1 MATTGPTTDHEEIR
15 GWAEQHQIV
24 PVELFPHI
32 VDHEPASLRL
42 IFGRMAKDRKDLRPI
57 TWEEFFTR
65 FDALGLT
72 FIYDNDSTGQNEILQ
87 IENKSPYRNPEY
99 RIEKLHH

>member
-1 MATTGPTTDHEEIR
+1 MATTGPTTNHEEIR
-15 GWAEQHQIV
+15 GWAEQNQIV

-42 IFGRMAKDRKDLRPI
+42 IFGHSATARPDLRRI
-57 TWEEFFTR
+57 SCEEFFTR

-72 FIYDNDSTGQNEILQ
+72 FVYENDSTGQNEILQ

-99 RIEKLHH
+99 RIEKLQH